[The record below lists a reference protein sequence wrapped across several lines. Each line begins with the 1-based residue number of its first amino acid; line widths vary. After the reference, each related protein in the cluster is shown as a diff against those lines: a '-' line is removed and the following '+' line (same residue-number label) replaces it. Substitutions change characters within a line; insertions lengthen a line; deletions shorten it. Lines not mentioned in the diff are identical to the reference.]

1 LLIGTVVTIA
11 MWVVH
16 LSYPFVFQT
25 LLDGDVEVKFLTGLT
40 LAPPFAAAFS
50 IGHLVYPQARELV
63 DEDSGPMSAY
73 F

>member
-1 LLIGTVVTIA
+1 

-25 LLDGDVEVKFLTGLT
+25 LLDGDVGVKFLTGLT